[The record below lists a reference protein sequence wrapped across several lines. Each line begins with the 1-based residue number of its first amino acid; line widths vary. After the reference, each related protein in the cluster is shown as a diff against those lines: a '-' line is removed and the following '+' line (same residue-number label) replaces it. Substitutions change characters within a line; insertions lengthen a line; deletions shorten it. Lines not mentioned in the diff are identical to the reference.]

1 MRNIIKG
8 LLILLLIFIMGS
20 CGDKQGNQISAVIP
34 MAGNKPDSTIAILNK
49 IDQARLS
56 DKDLALYSLVYTMAQ
71 DKSGLDIDNDSL
83 IRCAYDWYKDKSDD
97 SLFAKCEYYMGK
109 YYMLND
115 SDEAAISCF
124 YIAQKYAHLN
134 KDNELECLA
143 LEKLSKI
150 LRQTDPYKALFYARK
165 AISTYSKVRNQ
176 RFSNKAYYILN
187 MCECLSY
194 TDSTNTAISL
204 CNQLHPIAKS
214 KKEGLVVSDIY
225 QTLSVLY
232 EINCETKSSLYCSRN
247 SVLWDG
253 KIDNSKTFSLVSAY
267 LNADSIKLA
276 EHYLR
281 KITPKTNLD
290 KYTSYYY
297 WSKILIKDEK
307 INLSEAMAD
316 SAYLYLEKMYSDAA
330 EAKTEYYNQAINK
343 ERSISLI
350 RATSIKRQAFLSV
363 IAIMLLCCSI
373 VTLYRFKSYK
383 KRKLLEKQMTEKIYS
398 EKISHQNIQ
407 IATMHNYLMS
417 KIDIVRKLNVRNGAI
432 KKKILLTDEDWKE
445 LKEFMDSTDDLFVS
459 RLTKQYPSLT
469 ENDVKLMILLRL
481 KVNQKDLA
489 DIYGISEKAIKQK
502 LFLYKSKVGIEG
514 TKQSLREFIEAF

>member
-1 MRNIIKG
+1 MRKIINILSM
-8 LLILLLIFIMGS
+8 LLVFCIVS
-20 CGDKQGNQISAVIP
+20 CVDKQSKQISAVIP
-34 MAGNKPDSTIAILNK
+34 LAENKPDSALSVLNK
-49 IDQARLS
+49 IDQTKLS

-71 DKSGLDIDNDSL
+71 DKSGLDVDNDSL
-83 IRCAYDWYKDKSDD
+83 IRCAYDWYKDKTND
-97 SLFAKCEYYMGK
+97 SLFTKCEYYMGK
-109 YYMLND
+109 YYLLND
-115 SDEAAISCF
+115 SDELAIFCF
-124 YIAQKYAHLN
+124 STAQKYANLN

-150 LRQTDPYKALFYARK
+150 LRRTDPHKALFYARK

-194 TDSTNTAISL
+194 TDSTNTAIDI
-204 CNQLHPIAKS
+204 CNQLLPIAKS
-214 KKEGLVVSDIY
+214 KKEGFVVSDIY

-232 EINCETKSSLYCSRN
+232 EINCETESSLYCSRN

-253 KIDNSKTFSLVSAY
+253 NIDNSKTFSLVSAY

-307 INLSEAMAD
+307 INQSEAMAD

-330 EAKTEYYNQAINK
+330 EAKTEYYNQALNK

-363 IAIMLLCCSI
+363 IAIILLSCMI

-398 EKISHQNIQ
+398 EKINHQNIQ

-417 KIDIVRKLNVRNGAI
+417 KVDIARKMNVRNGAI

-445 LKEFMDSTDDLFVS
+445 LKEFMDGAEDLFVS

-469 ENDVKLMILLRL
+469 ESDIRLMILLRL
-481 KVNQKDLA
+481 KVSQKDLA

-502 LFLYKSKVGIEG
+502 LFLYKSKVEICGA
-514 TKQSLREFIEAF
+514 KQSLRDFIEAF